1 MLNLN
6 GKKITKNAQYAER
19 IFDTSSKYIKEIYA
33 RIMLM
38 YQRFEVYFA

>member
-6 GKKITKNAQYAER
+6 RKKITKNAQYAER
-19 IFDTSSKYIKEIYA
+19 IFDITSNYIKEIYA
-33 RIMLM
+33 RIKLM